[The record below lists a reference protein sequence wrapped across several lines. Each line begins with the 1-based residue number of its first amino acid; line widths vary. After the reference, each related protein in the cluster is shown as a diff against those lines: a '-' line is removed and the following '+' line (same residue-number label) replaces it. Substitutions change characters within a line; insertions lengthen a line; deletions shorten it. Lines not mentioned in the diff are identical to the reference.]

1 MKLTYETGT
10 ATLIQ
15 FIVLS
20 LLNIAATLTSI
31 VTTCHHQGANCVGNL
46 LSSIVFYIL
55 VVVWFGTVTIL
66 GFAAQQKRS
75 RRLAQLLIAAEG
87 LIGLVALFNLKLG
100 LHYHNGYLSLIT
112 SAADLLLSVWII
124 TLAFRLMKAG
134 GGRVVVSRARRRP
147 KPRAKA

>member
-20 LLNIAATLTSI
+20 LLNIAATITSV
-31 VTTCHHQGANCVGNL
+31 VTTCHHQGASCVGNL

-55 VVVWFGTVTIL
+55 IVVWFGMITVL

-75 RRLAQLLIAAEG
+75 RRLAQVLIAAEA

-100 LHYHNGYLSLIT
+100 LRYHNGYLSLFT
-112 SAADLLLSVWII
+112 SAADLLLAGWII
-124 TLAFRLMKAG
+124 SLAFRLMKAG
-134 GGRVVVSRARRRP
+134 GGRVVTGRARRRP
-147 KPRAKA
+147 KPRAR